1 MAEEMTTQSNTN
13 VPQNTNTVPQL
24 TDTVLEEIKKVS
36 ELEKSLS
43 FLQARQGAVER
54 SVKELRELTEEQD
67 AGEIDD
73 KNVINEDDDKKETP
87 EEKKKEKDVIKQDKI
102 KPQLEGFEKKRNEA
116 IGVEFAKGT
125 EKVFNEIKKSQ
136 ELKQKMSIS
145 KVEKIEE
152 KKEEKKEEKTKEKK
166 KISFLQL
173 GLAITAVSGIL
184 YLFRDEI
191 DTIIP
196 GFKSGYEKVLSP
208 LTNIGEKLFGNLI
221 DNVTSV
227 FKNGF
232 ESLFGD
238 EGDSIKQTFKTF
250 FLTSLPDILYQS
262 GVALFN
268 AFGGTV
274 STNMRTMTKNEIEAT
289 DAALRDGQDKD
300 AENKRY
306 AQLANEASK
315 NAAIRGDVFAT
326 TGQLEKAYRQLG
338 RDIIVGTGL
347 DDALASLY
355 GVDAKTIGEFGSYS
369 NSFISL
375 VNARRKYYGT
385 ELSDVQFNEFVAAL
399 WKSRGGKTHFIN
411 DKGIEE
417 ETEEFQQFKRTNETI
432 IRGNWGKFV
441 DAAKRFDDAAAA
453 KGTLEADKKRL
464 TQIQNQAM
472 TNVKSSALAF
482 DPKDDSEIKLNIKP
496 MDIMES
502 EFGAEIADI
511 FTTFKNLF
519 TGENDFTFEKITDI
533 AINFIKEI
541 IDKLIDPLVSS
552 IGNFVNFVTPTVGAT
567 HVNIPPANDTIS
579 TLSTITG
586 NTPDAESAAAS
597 RLNSPVILLDLDLNG
612 NILASISQMFEKE
625 DTLLKTMQETNKKL
639 EGIRNLVEDT
649 PVSDG
654 SSRGLGKKQLI
665 NIAEIPVLEERITN
679 IENYLEK
686 TDGQDEE
693 DVESLDFVVK
703 QAQPPAK

>member
-1 MAEEMTTQSNTN
+1 MAEETTT
-13 VPQNTNTVPQL
+13 QNTNTVHQL

-36 ELEKSLS
+36 ELEKGLS

-54 SVKELRELTEEQD
+54 SVTELRKLTERQG

-87 EEKKKEKDVIKQDKI
+87 EDKKKEKDVIKQDKI
-102 KPQLEGFEKKRNEA
+102 KPNLESFEKKRYEA

-136 ELKQKMSIS
+136 ELKQKMTIS

-152 KKEEKKEEKTKEKK
+152 KKEEKEEEKPKEEKKK
-166 KISFLQL
+166 MSLLQL
-173 GLAITAVSGIL
+173 SLAITAVSGIL
-184 YLFRDEI
+184 YLFREGI
-191 DTIIP
+191 DSIIP
-196 GFKSGYEKVLSP
+196 GFKSGYENVLSP
-208 LTNIGEKLFGNLI
+208 LKNIGEKLFGNLI
-221 DNVTSV
+221 DNVTSA
-227 FKNGF
+227 FENGF
-232 ESLFGD
+232 DLLFGN
-238 EGDSIKQTFKTF
+238 EEDSIKQTFKTF
-250 FLTSLPDILYQS
+250 FLTSLPDVLYQS

-274 STNMRTMTKNEIEAT
+274 STNMRTMTKTEIEAA
-289 DAALRDGQDKD
+289 DAALKKGQEQD
-300 AENKRY
+300 AEEKRY
-306 AQLANEASK
+306 ADLADEASK

-326 TGQLEKAYRQLG
+326 TGQIEKAYRQLG
-338 RDIIVGTGL
+338 RDIIVGAGL
-347 DDALASLY
+347 DTVLSTLY
-355 GVDAKTIGEFGSYS
+355 GVEAKTIAEFASYS

-375 VNARRKYYGT
+375 VNDYSEKYGT
-385 ELSDVQFNEFVAAL
+385 KLKDEEFNQFAAAL

-411 DKGIEE
+411 GE
-417 ETEEFQQFKRTNETI
+417 ETEEFGHFKSSIKVTTQD
-432 IRGNWGKFV
+432 NWSKFV
-441 DAAKRFDDAAAA
+441 DAAKSFNDAAVG
-453 KGTLEADKKRL
+453 KSKLEEDKKKL
-464 TQIQNQAM
+464 TQIQNQTM
-472 TNVKSSALAF
+472 SNVKSSALAF

-519 TGENDFTFEKITDI
+519 TGENDFTFDKITDI

-567 HVNIPPANDTIS
+567 HVNIPTANSHSVLDIALGKKS
-579 TLSTITG
+579 S
-586 NTPDAESAAAS
+586 AEMAEEAT
-597 RLNSPVILLDLDLNG
+597 LNSPVILLDLDLNG

-625 DTLLKTMQETNKKL
+625 DSLLKTMEETNKKL

-654 SSRGLGKKQLI
+654 SIRGLGKQQLI
-665 NIAEIPVLEERITN
+665 NIREIPELAKRVGN
-679 IENYLEK
+679 IEDYLEK
-686 TDGQDEE
+686 TDNDGTDDE
-693 DVESLDFVVK
+693 DIKFSLDIP
-703 QAQPPAK
+703 QAKSTSQQ